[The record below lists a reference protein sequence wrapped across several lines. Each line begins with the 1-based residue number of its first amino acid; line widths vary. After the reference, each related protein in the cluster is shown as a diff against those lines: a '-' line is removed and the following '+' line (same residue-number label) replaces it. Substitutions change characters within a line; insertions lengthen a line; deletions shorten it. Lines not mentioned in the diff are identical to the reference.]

1 MAGVLLLV
9 GGTQTLSV
17 GTALLGTVL
26 GLVVY
31 MGTLALTREISVTHP
46 RRWLGV
52 WRTLLLKD

>member
-1 MAGVLLLV
+1 
-9 GGTQTLSV
+9 
-17 GTALLGTVL
+17 LLGTVL

-31 MGTLALTREISVTHP
+31 TGALALTREISVTHP